1 MESFLFTKANLFQ
14 IEGENGDDS
23 IWYILAHNK
32 KQQKYHTFSNNNS
45 GIVGIKVTPPTKV
58 QTLLFF
64 LPKMRR
70 EKREVGK

>member
-1 MESFLFTKANLFQ
+1 M
-14 IEGENGDDS
+14 IV
-23 IWYILAHNK
+23 WYILAHNK